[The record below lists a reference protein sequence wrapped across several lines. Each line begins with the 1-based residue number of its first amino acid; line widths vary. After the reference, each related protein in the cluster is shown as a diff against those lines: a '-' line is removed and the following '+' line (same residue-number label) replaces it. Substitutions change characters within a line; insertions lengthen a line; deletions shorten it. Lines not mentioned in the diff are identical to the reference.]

1 MKMTKF
7 QLALDD
13 ITLDDAILLLR
24 AVHPY
29 IHIAEVGTPFLMEY
43 GTAAIRRIRSEF
55 PRLEVLCDGKI
66 MDAGAYEAELGF
78 LAGAD
83 YTTVLAAA
91 EDATICDVIRTA
103 ENYHKKAVADM
114 ICVTNLTK
122 RVLQLRELGI
132 HMIAIHTGVDQQKAG
147 RTPLED
153 LKEIKACCRDL
164 PISVAGGICA
174 QTLPEYLALDPE
186 VIICGGAVLHA
197 KSPEAEAKAI
207 AEQLQ
212 VHNRRE
218 K

>member
-1 MKMTKF
+1 MTKF

-24 AVHPY
+24 SVQPY
-29 IHIAEVGTPFLMEY
+29 IHIAEIGTPFLMEY
-43 GTAAIRRIRSEF
+43 GTAAIRRIRQEF

-66 MDAGAYEAELGF
+66 MDAGAYEAELGL

-91 EDATICDVIRTA
+91 EDATIRDVIRTA
-103 ENYHKKAVADM
+103 EKYHRKAVADM
-114 ICVTNLTK
+114 ICVTKLSD
-122 RVLQLRELGI
+122 RVPQLRDLGI
-132 HMIAIHTGVDQQKAG
+132 HMIAVHTGVDQQKAG

-153 LKEIKACCRDL
+153 LKEIKACCADL
-164 PISVAGGICA
+164 PVSVAGGISA

-197 KSPEAEAKAI
+197 GKPVEEAKAI
-207 AEQLQ
+207 AELLQ